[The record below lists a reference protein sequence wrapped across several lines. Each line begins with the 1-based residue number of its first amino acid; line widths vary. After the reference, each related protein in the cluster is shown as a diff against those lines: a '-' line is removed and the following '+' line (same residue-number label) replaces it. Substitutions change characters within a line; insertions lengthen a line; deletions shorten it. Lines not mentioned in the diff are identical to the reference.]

1 MHISMFHGT
10 PDDFIQVT
18 CHQEKYQ
25 DKLKALGFVTS
36 VEKLNKRVGAP
47 EPKGVITPV
56 GQRAKLTRKE
66 SK

>member
-10 PDDFIQVT
+10 PNDYVQVT

-36 VEKLNKRVGAP
+36 VSELKAEAAKPRQ
-47 EPKGVITPV
+47 EP
-56 GQRAKLTRKE
+56 RAKLTRHE